1 MPKAQPR
8 WKREETETMTTQ
20 NRIIVITG
28 GSSGIGRAMAEA
40 FVRNQAQMVIIGRRE
55 AALRAAADSMGAQ
68 CSWQRADV
76 SQREQVAAAVDAIV
90 AQFGKI
96 DVLIN
101 NAGESRGITAEMSL
115 DQAEA
120 VWDQE
125 LATNLKGAF
134 LMALAVLPHLVRPG
148 GRIINIS
155 TDGALT
161 GGPGLRTIGYVSA
174 KAGLLGLT
182 RALAR
187 EYSPQGITVN
197 TIAPGFIA
205 GTGATGRVPDETVRD
220 IAAQLPVAR
229 PGHVNDVAEAA
240 LFLAS
245 PDAGFITGE
254 VLNVNG
260 GRHFGS

>member
-1 MPKAQPR
+1 M
-8 WKREETETMTTQ
+8 EEWIPMGATQ
-20 NRIIVITG
+20 TKNRVVAITG

-40 FVRNQAQMVIIGRRE
+40 FVQNDAHVVIIGRRE
-55 AALRAAADSMGAQ
+55 AALRTTAQAIGAQ

-76 SQREQVAAAVDAIV
+76 GQREQVATAVDAIV
-90 AQFGKI
+90 KQFGKI

-101 NAGESRGITAEMSL
+101 NAGESRGITTEMSL

-120 VWDQE
+120 VWDYE

-134 LMALAVLPHLVRPG
+134 LMALAVLPHLARPG

-155 TDGALT
+155 SDGALT
-161 GGPGLRTIGYVSA
+161 GGGGLRTIGYVSA

-187 EYSPQGITVN
+187 EYSPHGITVN

-205 GTGATGRVPDETVRD
+205 GTGATGRLSEEIVKS

-229 PGHVNDVAEAA
+229 PGSMNDVAAAA

-245 PDAGFITGE
+245 PEAGFITGE
-254 VLNVNG
+254 TLNVNG
-260 GRHFGS
+260 GRQFG

>member
-1 MPKAQPR
+1 MGA
-8 WKREETETMTTQ
+8 TETK
-20 NRIIVITG
+20 NRVVVITG
-28 GSSGIGRAMAEA
+28 GSSGIGRAIAEA
-40 FVRNQAQMVIIGRRE
+40 FVQNDAQVVIMGRRE
-55 AALRAAADSMGAQ
+55 DALRATAQAIGAQ

-76 SQREQVAAAVDAIV
+76 SQREQVATAVDAVV

-115 DQAEA
+115 EQAEA
-120 VWDQE
+120 IWDLE

-134 LMALAVLPHLVRPG
+134 LMALAVLPHLTRPD

-155 TDGALT
+155 SDGALT
-161 GGPGLRTIGYVSA
+161 GGGGLRTIGYVSA

-187 EYSPQGITVN
+187 EYSGQGITIN

-205 GTGATGRVPDETVRD
+205 GTGATGRVPEAIVKS
-220 IAAQLPVAR
+220 IAAQLPVGR
-229 PGHVNDVAEAA
+229 PGDVNDVAAAA

-254 VLNVNG
+254 VSWLRRTPVSL
-260 GRHFGS
+260 REK

>member
-1 MPKAQPR
+1 MENA
-8 WKREETETMTTQ
+8 TTQ
-20 NRIIVITG
+20 NRIVVITG
-28 GSSGIGRAMAEA
+28 GGSGMGRAMAEA
-40 FVRNQAQMVIIGRRE
+40 FVRSQAKVVIIGRRE
-55 AALRAAADSMGAQ
+55 AALRAAAESIGSL
-68 CSWQRADV
+68 CSWQRADI
-76 SQREQVAAAVDAIV
+76 SQREQVATAVDAIV
-90 AQFGKI
+90 GQFGKI

-115 DQAEA
+115 EQAEA
-120 VWDQE
+120 VWDHE

-134 LMALAVLPHLVRPG
+134 LMALATLPHMARPG

-155 TDGALT
+155 SDGALT

-187 EYSPQGITVN
+187 EYSPQDITVN

-205 GTGATGRVPDETVRD
+205 GTGATGRVPDKIVQD
-220 IAAQLPVAR
+220 IAAQLPVGR
-229 PGHVNDVAEAA
+229 PGHLNDVAAA
-240 LFLAS
+240 AQFLAS
-245 PDAGFITGE
+245 PEAGFITGE

>member
-1 MPKAQPR
+1 
-8 WKREETETMTTQ
+8 MTTQ
-20 NRIIVITG
+20 NRIVVITG

-40 FVRNQAQMVIIGRRE
+40 FVRNQARVVIIGRRE
-55 AALRAAADSMGAQ
+55 AALRAATDSIGAQ
-68 CSWQRADV
+68 CSWQRADIG
-76 SQREQVAAAVDAIV
+76 QREQVAKAVDAIV
-90 AQFGKI
+90 TQFGKI

-101 NAGESRGITAEMSL
+101 NAGESRGMAAEMSL
-115 DQAEA
+115 EQAEA
-120 VWDQE
+120 VWDHE

-134 LMALAVLPHLVRPG
+134 LMTLAVLPHLARPG

-155 TDGALT
+155 SDGALT

-205 GTGATGRVPDETVRD
+205 DTGATRRVPDEMVRN

-229 PGHVNDVAEAA
+229 PGHVNDVAAAA

>member
-1 MPKAQPR
+1 MEA
-8 WKREETETMTTQ
+8 TEKN
-20 NRIIVITG
+20 NRVVVITG

-40 FVRNQAQMVIIGRRE
+40 FVQNDAQVIIMGRRE
-55 AALRAAADSMGAQ
+55 DALRATAQAIGAQ
-68 CSWQRADV
+68 CGWQRADIG
-76 SQREQVAAAVDAIV
+76 QREQVAVAVDAVIT
-90 AQFGKI
+90 QFGKI

-125 LATNLKGAF
+125 LGTNLKGAF
-134 LMALAVLPHLVRPG
+134 LMALAVLPHLTRPG

-155 TDGALT
+155 SDGALT
-161 GGPGLRTIGYVSA
+161 GGGGLRTIGYVSA

-187 EYSPQGITVN
+187 EYSAQGITIN

-205 GTGATGRVPDETVRD
+205 DTGATGRVPENIVKS

-229 PGHVNDVAEAA
+229 PGHVNDVAAAA

-245 PDAGFITGE
+245 PEAGFITGE
-254 VLNVNG
+254 TLNVNG
-260 GRHFGS
+260 GRQFG

>member
-1 MPKAQPR
+1 MAA
-8 WKREETETMTTQ
+8 TQ
-20 NRIIVITG
+20 TKNRVVVITG
-28 GSSGIGRAMAEA
+28 GSSGIGRAIAEA
-40 FVRNQAQMVIIGRRE
+40 FVQNDAQVVIMGRRE
-55 AALRAAADSMGAQ
+55 DALRATAQAIGAQ

-76 SQREQVAAAVDAIV
+76 SQREQVATAVDAVV

-115 DQAEA
+115 EQAEA
-120 VWDQE
+120 IWDLE

-134 LMALAVLPHLVRPG
+134 LMALAVLPHLTRPD

-155 TDGALT
+155 SDGALT
-161 GGPGLRTIGYVSA
+161 GGGGLRTIGYVSA

-187 EYSPQGITVN
+187 EYSGQGITIN

-205 GTGATGRVPDETVRD
+205 GTGATGRVPEAIVKS
-220 IAAQLPVAR
+220 IAAQLPVGR
-229 PGHVNDVAEAA
+229 PGDVNDVAAAA

-260 GRHFGS
+260 GRQFG

>member
-1 MPKAQPR
+1 MEA
-8 WKREETETMTTQ
+8 TQ
-20 NRIIVITG
+20 TNNRVVVITG
-28 GSSGIGRAMAEA
+28 GSSGIGRAIAEA
-40 FVRNQAQMVIIGRRE
+40 FVQNDAHVVIIGRRE
-55 AALRAAADSMGAQ
+55 DALRATAQAIGAQ

-76 SQREQVAAAVDAIV
+76 GQREQVATAVGAIV
-90 AQFGKI
+90 TQFGKI

-115 DQAEA
+115 EQAEA
-120 VWDQE
+120 VWDHE

-134 LMALAVLPHLVRPG
+134 LMALAVLPHLTRPG

-155 TDGALT
+155 SDGALT
-161 GGPGLRTIGYVSA
+161 GGGGLRTIGYVSA

-187 EYSPQGITVN
+187 EYSGQGITVN

-205 GTGATGRVPDETVRD
+205 STGATGRVPEESVKS
-220 IAAQLPVAR
+220 IAAQLPVGR
-229 PGHVNDVAEAA
+229 PGQVNDVAAAA

-245 PDAGFITGE
+245 PDAGFMTGE
-254 VLNVNG
+254 VMNVNG
-260 GRHFGS
+260 GRQFG

>member
-1 MPKAQPR
+1 MGA
-8 WKREETETMTTQ
+8 TETK
-20 NRIIVITG
+20 NRVVVITG
-28 GSSGIGRAMAEA
+28 GSSGIGRAIAEA
-40 FVRNQAQMVIIGRRE
+40 FVQNDAQVVIMGRRE
-55 AALRAAADSMGAQ
+55 DALRATAQAIGAQ

-76 SQREQVAAAVDAIV
+76 SQREQVATAVDAVV

-115 DQAEA
+115 EQAEA
-120 VWDQE
+120 IWDLE
-125 LATNLKGAF
+125 LATSLKGAF
-134 LMALAVLPHLVRPG
+134 LMALAVLPHLTRPDE
-148 GRIINIS
+148 RIINIS
-155 TDGALT
+155 SDGALT
-161 GGPGLRTIGYVSA
+161 GGGGLRTIGYVSA

-187 EYSPQGITVN
+187 EYSGQGITIN

-205 GTGATGRVPDETVRD
+205 GTGATGRVPEAIVKS
-220 IAAQLPVAR
+220 IAAQLPVGR
-229 PGHVNDVAEAA
+229 PGDVNDVAAAA

-254 VLNVNG
+254 VMNVNG
-260 GRHFGS
+260 GRQFG